1 MEKLISIVDLSL
13 VLLGIYWLRW
23 IIWKR
28 KEIPFVV
35 PILFTC
41 FFLPKLN
48 LISVS
53 ELSTAG
59 IRIDDFLALILL
71 LVAIMDPATYRNK
84 AIKWGTLVLI
94 LLSVVNL
101 LSVFFGRMQ
110 GYENQVLLSVLMVIR
125 KFEYCSF
132 ALVGIYAARKVK
144 HPYKVFYSEFTWMN
158 LMHILPAVLQVIT
171 KVSYAVN
178 GRNLG
183 DYLHG
188 TAVSTFNGY
197 YEYGQFL
204 CFSCAIYIC
213 DLLSDREKARIWKT
227 RIPVSLVMLPIT
239 LVMLYLS
246 KSRSSL
252 VIGVV
257 LILIAI
263 YFPIRKTVSR
273 TRLIYGGY
281 GAIVILAGVTV
292 LLTGILG
299 LEITS
304 RFGEFDMGNF
314 RTWKEL
320 LNRGNLSEYTW
331 MLRTEY
337 FEFVAINKLGYLD
350 KISDWSMA
358 NRLMKWGAALDGL
371 KMNPLLG
378 YGMGVTH
385 VMDGNYIRLLG
396 ETGLLGTAIWFIFYG
411 GMMRFVWKARNRS
424 RIGKAVLLMML
435 SILMNSIMIDMFDAS
450 KPMEMMWLLVGAVLA
465 FDPKLNGSR
474 IPGLID
480 PALPNGSRVPGLSD
494 PILPETETVTGEF
507 PG

>member
-13 VLLGIYWLRW
+13 VLLGFYWLRW

-28 KEIPFVV
+28 KEIPLVV

-41 FFLPKLN
+41 FFLPKIN
-48 LISVS
+48 LIQVS
-53 ELSTAG
+53 ALSTAG
-59 IRIDDFLALILL
+59 IRADDILALVLL
-71 LVAIMDPATYRNK
+71 LVAIMVPATYRNR
-84 AIKWGTLVLI
+84 AVKWGTLVLI
-94 LLSVVNL
+94 LLSCVNL
-101 LSVFFGRMQ
+101 LSVVFGRMQ
-110 GYENQVLLSVLMVIR
+110 GYGNQVLLSILMVIR

-144 HPYKVFYSEFTWMN
+144 NPYKVFYSEFTWMN
-158 LMHILPAVLQVIT
+158 LMHILPAVLQVFTI
-171 KVSYAVN
+171 VSYAVN
-178 GRNLG
+178 GTDLG

-188 TAVSTFNGY
+188 TAVSSFNGY

-252 VIGVV
+252 VIGIL

-263 YFPIRKTVSR
+263 YFPIRKTISR
-273 TRLIYGGY
+273 TRVIVGGY
-281 GAIVILAGVTV
+281 GGIAIIAGVTI
-292 LLTGILG
+292 LLTGVLG
-299 LEITS
+299 WSIAG
-304 RFGEFDMGNF
+304 RFTEGNTGGLQ
-314 RTWKEL
+314 TWREL
-320 LNRGNLSEYTW
+320 LARGNLSRYVW

-337 FEFVAINKLGYLD
+337 FEFVAISDLGYLD

-358 NRLMKWGAALDGL
+358 TRLMKWGAALDGFR
-371 KMNPLLG
+371 MNPLLG
-378 YGMGVTH
+378 YGFGVTH

-396 ETGLLGTAIWFIFYG
+396 ETGILGTTIWFVFYG
-411 GMMRFVWKARNRS
+411 GMMRFVWKARNCS
-424 RIGKAVLLMML
+424 RLGKAVLLMML
-435 SILMNSIMIDMFDAS
+435 SILLNSVMIDMFDAS

-465 FDPKLNGSR
+465 FDPKLS
-474 IPGLID
+474 
-480 PALPNGSRVPGLSD
+480 GSRVPGLHD
-494 PILPETETVTGEF
+494 PFLI
-507 PG
+507 